1 MNLFKIEPLEEVLM
15 KRKLSAGAAFVHLY
29 DYYDENERE
38 EKPYLLPVY
47 LNSDEVYQLSNLGLE
62 NLRFQTIQIS
72 DREGVSASVYADRI
86 VMLVNEELINLW
98 HKEMLTLKD
107 YSFRAL
113 VNKDLSEEQIET
125 IRNKVINL
133 AYKNEIRKNQKFIP
147 EKYLEMFQQENLIF
161 TTYEQAKQDK
171 LISRYTKDCIM
182 MFEIGYSVRSIP
194 QMSPES
200 KNEIKLKGY
209 VPGIYESS
217 ELHENSVDETVTLV
231 DMHENKLTLDKSKIF
246 CLININKSS
255 IKAKDYYNTIL
266 NVYLI
271 NSANHFG
278 VTKWFA

>member
-1 MNLFKIEPLEEVLM
+1 MSLFKIESLEEVLM
-15 KRKLSAGAAFVHLY
+15 KRKLSTGAAFVHLY

-47 LNSDEVYQLSNLGLE
+47 LNTDEVYQLSNLGLE

-98 HKEMLTLKD
+98 HNEITTMRD

-113 VNKDLSEEQIET
+113 VNKELSENQIKT
-125 IRNKVINL
+125 IRNEVINL

-147 EKYLEMFQQENLIF
+147 EKYLEMFKQENLIF

-182 MFEIGYSVRSIP
+182 MFRIDYKLRTN
-194 QMSPES
+194 QMTSNHETEM
-200 KNEIKLKGY
+200 NLIGY

-231 DMHENKLTLDKSKIF
+231 DMHENRLTLDKSKIF
-246 CLININKSS
+246 CLINKNKSS